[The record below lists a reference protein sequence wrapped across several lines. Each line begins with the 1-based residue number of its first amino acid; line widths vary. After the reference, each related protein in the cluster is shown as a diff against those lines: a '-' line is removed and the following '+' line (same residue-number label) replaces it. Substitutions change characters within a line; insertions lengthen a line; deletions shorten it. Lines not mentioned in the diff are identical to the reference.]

1 MKLVF
6 ATNNQ
11 HKLSEAQEILGRKV
25 EVVSLARLG
34 CHEEIPETADTL
46 SGNSLQKARYIFD
59 KYHVNCFAD
68 DTGLEVAALDGA
80 PGVYSARYAGHDGL
94 HPTPADNRK
103 KLLQEMR
110 GVTDRSARFRTVVT
124 LIIDGEVQQVDGIV
138 NGSIATEE
146 HGTQGFGYD
155 SLFIPEGYTE
165 TFAELGE
172 EVKNKISHRAR
183 AMQALARL
191 LQL

>member
-6 ATNNQ
+6 ATNNP
-11 HKLSEAQEILGRKV
+11 HKLTEAQEILGNKI
-25 EVVSLARLG
+25 EVVSLSQLG
-34 CHEEIPETADTL
+34 CHEDIPETADTL
-46 SGNSLQKARYIFD
+46 SGNSLQKAEYIFER
-59 KYHVNCFAD
+59 YHVNCFAD
-68 DTGLEVAALDGA
+68 DTGLEVAALNGA
-80 PGVYSARYAGHDGL
+80 PGVYSARYAGINGQ
-94 HPTPADNRK
+94 HPTPAMNRQ
-103 KLLQEMR
+103 KLLQEMT

-124 LIIDGEVQQVDGIV
+124 LILDGEVQQVEGVV

-155 SLFIPEGYTE
+155 SLFIPEGYDK

-172 EVKNKISHRAR
+172 DIKNNISHRAR